1 MTKEEMRIVP
11 GWMQIEGKSLEVCRW
26 RQGDT
31 RQAIILLHE
40 ALGSVSYWKDFP
52 ARLAASTRC
61 DVIAYA
67 RAGHGES
74 DGPLQPR
81 SASYYQ
87 RQIDTV
93 LPQLIAQF
101 DLREP
106 VLYGHSEGAMI
117 AFLYAA
123 AGNPLKAIIAEA
135 PIVIGEKK
143 ALRVVNEM
151 ERGAAHE
158 ELIQKLSRYHR
169 DAPAVFASWV
179 EAVRLHL
186 ASEFPPT
193 DYLTRVSCPVLAI
206 QGEHDPYA
214 GPAQGEALEA
224 GLRSL
229 TRVVLPDAGHLP
241 HREQTD
247 AVLESVA
254 AFLAACG

>member
-1 MTKEEMRIVP
+1 MRIVP
-11 GWMQIEGKSLEVCRW
+11 GRIQIESKSLEVCQW
-26 RQGDT
+26 RQAEA
-31 RQAIILLHE
+31 RQTIILLHE

-52 ARLAASTRC
+52 ARLAASTHC
-61 DVIAYA
+61 NVIAYA
-67 RAGHGES
+67 RAGHGDSE
-74 DGPLQPR
+74 GPLEPR

-93 LPQLIAQF
+93 LPRLLEQF
-101 DLREP
+101 GLCEP

-123 AGNPLKAIIAEA
+123 AGNPVRAIITEA

-143 ALRVVNEM
+143 ALRVVDEM
-151 ERGAAHE
+151 ERGDAYA

-214 GPAQGEALEA
+214 GPVQGQALEA
-224 GLRSL
+224 GLSSL
-229 TRVVLPDAGHLP
+229 TRVVLPQAGHLP

-247 AVLESVA
+247 AVLEAVA
-254 AFLAACG
+254 SFLGTCC

>member
-1 MTKEEMRIVP
+1 MRIVP

-26 RQGDT
+26 QQPEAQQT
-31 RQAIILLHE
+31 IVLLHE

-67 RAGHGES
+67 RAGHGNS
-74 DGPLQPR
+74 DGPLEPR
-81 SASYYQ
+81 SASYYR

-93 LPQLIAQF
+93 LPRLLEQF
-101 DLREP
+101 GLCEP

-123 AGNPLKAIIAEA
+123 AGNPLKAIIAET

-143 ALRVVNEM
+143 ALRVVDEM
-151 ERGAAHE
+151 ERGDAHM

-193 DYLTRVSCPVLAI
+193 DYLTRVRCPVLAI

-214 GPAQGEALEA
+214 GPAQGEALEE

-229 TRVVLPDAGHLP
+229 TRIVLPQAGHLP

-247 AVLESVA
+247 AVLEAVA
-254 AFLAACG
+254 SFLAACS